1 MTRDEA
7 MARLEALAD
16 EKVRT
21 LNIRNGAGEDQF
33 GVKLGD
39 IRKIAAEIKSD
50 HALAL
55 ELWATGNLDAR
66 LLAILILK
74 PKQLSREEL
83 DRMVRENRVLQV
95 SDWLNSY
102 VVKAHPE
109 KEALRQQWMRDSDPM
124 AARAGWSLTA
134 ERVAK
139 KPDGLDLDA
148 LLDRMVRENRV
159 VQVSDWLNSYVVK
172 AHPEKEALRQQWM
185 RDSDPMAARAG
196 WSLTAERVAKKPEG
210 LDLAG
215 LLDRIEAEMA
225 TAAPEPQWTMNNTLA
240 NIGIH
245 NPDLRQRALAIGE
258 KLGVYRDYPTSPGCT
273 SPFAPDWINELVRRQ
288 AASA

>member
-7 MARLEALAD
+7 MTRLEALGD
-16 EKVRT
+16 GKVRA
-21 LNIRNGAGEDQF
+21 LAIREGAGDAQF

-39 IRKIAAEIKSD
+39 IRKLADALGSD
-50 HALAL
+50 HDLAL

-66 LLAILILK
+66 LLAVLLMK
-74 PKQLSREEL
+74 PRKLSAEEL
-83 DRMVRENRVLQV
+83 DGMVRGNGVIQL

-102 VVKAHPE
+102 VVKKHPE
-109 KEALRQQWMRDSDPM
+109 KEELRREWMQDDEPM
-124 AARAGWSLTA
+124 PARAGWSLTA

-139 KPDGLDLDA
+139 DRDGLDLPA
-148 LLDRMVRENRV
+148 
-159 VQVSDWLNSYVVK
+159 
-172 AHPEKEALRQQWM
+172 
-185 RDSDPMAARAG
+185 
-196 WSLTAERVAKKPEG
+196 
-210 LDLAG
+210 

-245 NPDLRQRALAIGE
+245 APELRARALAIGE

-273 SPFAPDWINELVRRQ
+273 SPFAPEWIGEMVRRQ
-288 AASA
+288 EIAR

>member
-39 IRKIAAEIKSD
+39 IRKIAAEIKTD

-66 LLAILILK
+66 LLAILVMK
-74 PKQLSREEL
+74 PKQLSAAEL
-83 DRMVRENRVLQV
+83 DRMVRENRVVQV

-148 LLDRMVRENRV
+148 LLDR
-159 VQVSDWLNSYVVK
+159 
-172 AHPEKEALRQQWM
+172 
-185 RDSDPMAARAG
+185 
-196 WSLTAERVAKKPEG
+196 
-210 LDLAG
+210 
-215 LLDRIEAEMA
+215 IEAEMA

-245 NPDLRQRALAIGE
+245 NPSLRARALAIGE

-273 SPFAPDWINELVRRQ
+273 SPFAPSWINEMVRRQ
-288 AASA
+288 EAAA